1 MSDRLYHLLRRFVDI
16 RREEAP
22 VVGWCWLFIFAV
34 LSSYYIMR
42 PIRDEAGVAGGVNN
56 LQWLFTGTL
65 LGMVLL
71 NIPFA
76 FLVKKLPRR
85 RFIPITYHFFAV
97 NIVVFA
103 ALLHWDAQ
111 HTVWIGRIFFIWVS
125 VYNLFVVSVFWQLNV
140 DLFSPEQSKRLF
152 GLIAAGASIGAIV
165 GSSVTAGLARHVS
178 PIFLLLGAAVLLEI
192 AVFSVGRL
200 SRLSPALH
208 RGPAA
213 PAADEA
219 PIGGSIFAGITRA
232 FGSRYLVNVSLFVLL
247 FTVTS
252 TILYFQQAGIVSH
265 SISGRGAQTAFF
277 ATVDLCVNIL
287 TLAIQ
292 LFLTGRI
299 VVLLGVALTLGLL
312 PVLTIIGFS
321 ALALMPTIAA
331 VAVFQVLRRAGDYAI
346 TRPTREVLFTV
357 VPREDRYKAKSF
369 IDTVVYRAGD
379 QIGAWSVALLR
390 GAGLGTAE
398 MALVALPLAA
408 LWLVDA
414 LWLGRRQESMASAQA
429 RLGEAHAPIRQSVRV
444 AGQRAPAIVL
454 RRHFLPLGVP
464 PDVAKSVRGT
474 DLGDPTRS
482 GRHPHPGAD
491 GGEDRRIG
499 ARRAVP
505 AAQRHP
511 FQSDGGSAPGRPA
524 GRRIAC
530 RVAGNPRCLRRQE
543 PWPLRRRHQLAPT
556 AFRSGAN
563 GGGAAASHL
572 CADHR

>member
-1 MSDRLYHLLRRFVDI
+1 MSDRLYRLLRRFVEI

-76 FLVKKLPRR
+76 YLVKTLPRR
-85 RFIPITYHFFAV
+85 RFIPITYHFFAG
-97 NIVVFA
+97 NIILFA
-103 ALLHWDAQ
+103 ALLYWADAQ
-111 HTVWIGRIFFIWVS
+111 QTIWIGRVFFVWVS

-140 DLFSPEQSKRLF
+140 DLFNPEQGKRLF
-152 GLIAAGASIGAIV
+152 GLISAGASIGAIV
-165 GSSVTAGLARHVS
+165 GSSVTAGLARYVS

-192 AVFSVGRL
+192 AVLSVGRL

-208 RGPAA
+208 RDPAVA
-213 PAADEA
+213 TTDEA

-232 FGSRYLVNVSLFVLL
+232 FGSRYLINVSLFVLL

-265 SISGRGAQTAFF
+265 GIRGRGAQTAFF

-287 TLAIQ
+287 TLGIQ
-292 LFLTGRI
+292 LFVTGRL

-312 PVLTIIGFS
+312 PALTLIGFG
-321 ALALMPTIAA
+321 ALALMPTITA

-357 VPREDRYKAKSF
+357 VPREDRFKAKSF

-390 GAGLGTAE
+390 GAGLGIAE
-398 MALVALPLAA
+398 MALVALPLAG
-408 LWLVDA
+408 LWLIDA
-414 LWLGRRQESMASAQA
+414 LWLGHHQERMAATRA
-429 RLGEAHAPIRQSVRV
+429 ELTKRTPEA
-444 AGQRAPAIVL
+444 
-454 RRHFLPLGVP
+454 
-464 PDVAKSVRGT
+464 AK
-474 DLGDPTRS
+474 
-482 GRHPHPGAD
+482 A
-491 GGEDRRIG
+491 
-499 ARRAVP
+499 
-505 AAQRHP
+505 
-511 FQSDGGSAPGRPA
+511 
-524 GRRIAC
+524 
-530 RVAGNPRCLRRQE
+530 
-543 PWPLRRRHQLAPT
+543 
-556 AFRSGAN
+556 
-563 GGGAAASHL
+563 
-572 CADHR
+572 